1 MYDDAFVVFG
11 NILEF
16 FPPIVLWVMGLIF
29 MSFVLT
35 WMKWKSDV
43 SDLQKDEAY
52 ENQHLDIICTF
63 PKCGKSL
70 EGVEINERI
79 PSKILPEVFYC
90 SKTCMKRDWK
100 ENNHHSV
107 AMLFKRRKEEL
118 ERQMQLEHDQMSRSW
133 QDQLADLIPDPHSLE
148 HLNVQAVFEKVSM
161 QIEADAA
168 ILTAKTF
175 CSAYMKKFG
184 YAIHHWAYECYKCSG
199 KGCVLVHLSDKALE
213 ATHGAPISYLN
224 LRTALRLQ
232 YKRLSRMLQ
241 SYDPMQQLV
250 LLLMQRG
257 TEKRHHMIPFL
268 FQIYESDGGEDT
280 ERQKKNKMKFMTE
293 SEDRKLPSRALS
305 QWQSVEDYTDLFAS
319 ESKKD
324 K

>member
-16 FPPIVLWVMGLIF
+16 FPPIVLWVLGLIS

-35 WMKWKSDV
+35 WIKWKSDV
-43 SDLQKDEAY
+43 SELQKDSEFQ
-52 ENQHLDIICTF
+52 NQSLDLICTF
-63 PKCGKSL
+63 PKCGKTL
-70 EGVEINERI
+70 KGDEISERI
-79 PSKILPEVFYC
+79 PSKIVSDMFYC

-118 ERQMQLEHDQMSRSW
+118 ERQVQTERDQLSRSW
-133 QDQLADLIPDPHSLE
+133 QDQLADLIPDPHSME
-148 HLNVQAVFEKVSM
+148 NLNVQAVFEKVSM

-168 ILTAKTF
+168 NLTAKTF

-213 ATHGAPISYLN
+213 ATHGAPISYIN
-224 LRTALRLQ
+224 LRAALRLQ

-241 SYDPMQQLV
+241 TYDPMQQLV
-250 LLLMQRG
+250 LLLMQ
-257 TEKRHHMIPFL
+257 
-268 FQIYESDGGEDT
+268 
-280 ERQKKNKMKFMTE
+280 
-293 SEDRKLPSRALS
+293 
-305 QWQSVEDYTDLFAS
+305 SVEDYTDLFAN